1 MKREQILET
10 AYKEYAKYG
19 VKRVSVDDI
28 AQKLKISKKT
38 IYEFFFGKEEF
49 TREALVYKQREQL
62 AKAGEIACGE
72 GSPLERIMRVDMY
85 CFRFF
90 SNICEQFYD
99 DIATTPALREEG
111 EIWFNKMKALILRL
125 IEDGI
130 KEGELREDE
139 NYEILGPLT
148 KSQIINNL
156 NIEELTNK
164 YRPDEICKI
173 TLITIMKGYS
183 TPKGREVLKRIEKE
197 DI

>member
-1 MKREQILET
+1 M
-10 AYKEYAKYG
+10 
-19 VKRVSVDDI
+19 DDI

-38 IYEFFFGKEEF
+38 IYEFFSGKDEF
-49 TREALVYKQREQL
+49 TKEAFVYKQREQL
-62 AKAGEIACGE
+62 AKAEEIACGD
-72 GSPLERIMRVDMY
+72 GTPLEKILRLDMQS
-85 CFRFF
+85 FRFF
-90 SNICEQFYD
+90 SNICEHFFN
-99 DIATTPALREEG
+99 DIANTPALREVG
-111 EIWFNKMKALILRL
+111 ESWFNKMKSLIMGL
-125 IEDGI
+125 ISEGI

-156 NIEELTNK
+156 SIEELINK

>member
-1 MKREQILET
+1 MKREYILET
-10 AYKEYAKYG
+10 AFKEYAKYG

-38 IYEFFFGKEEF
+38 IYEFFSSKDEL
-49 TREALVYKQREQL
+49 TREALVYKKIEQMAVA
-62 AKAGEIACGE
+62 AKIAGCA
-72 GSPLERIMRVDMY
+72 GSPLERIIRIDMLN
-85 CFRFF
+85 FRFF
-90 SNICEQFYD
+90 SNICEQFFN

-111 EIWFNKMKALILRL
+111 EIWFNSMKKLIYGL
-125 IEDGI
+125 INEGI
-130 KEGELREDE
+130 NEGELREDE

-156 NIEELTNK
+156 SIEELTNK

-183 TPKGREVLKRIEKE
+183 TQKGREVLKRIEKE